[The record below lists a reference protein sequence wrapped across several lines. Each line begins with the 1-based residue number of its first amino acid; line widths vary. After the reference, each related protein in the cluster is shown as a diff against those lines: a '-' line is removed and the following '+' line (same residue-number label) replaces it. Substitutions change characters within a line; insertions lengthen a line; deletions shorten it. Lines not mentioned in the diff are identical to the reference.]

1 MRSITKAEEKVIS
14 GGYLNDGGGFSIT
27 FFSHSLLKTG
37 GSPSA
42 RDEARQTGM
51 EEGMN
56 ATGNSGADIL
66 QRMVDQGKNVSF
78 KDSLLNQALE
88 AIKSGVSSAI
98 DTVQKAGSEAITNL
112 ENNLNK
118 INAPTKQ

>member
-1 MRSITKAEEKVIS
+1 MRSITKVEAKSVS
-14 GGYLNDGGGFSIT
+14 GGYLNDGGGFSIE
-27 FFSHSLLKTG
+27 FFSHPLLSSG
-37 GSPSA
+37 SSPSA
-42 RDEARQTGM
+42 RNEARQTGI
-51 EEGMN
+51 EEGLN
-56 ATGNSGADIL
+56 STGNSGGDIL